1 MFNRGNV
8 AGEIQM
14 TKDERASIRILEQN
28 DNETKTEETIV
39 FSTIVKKQIVQETV
53 HKKKNDNELITKMN
67 PENDV
72 SFLRIFLLCLRY
84 NLIILV

>member
-28 DNETKTEETIV
+28 VRDLQGELNVARVRIK
-39 FSTIVKKQIVQETV
+39 
-53 HKKKNDNELITKMN
+53 ELISTVTRVEELAKN
-67 PENDV
+67 FTNDQ
-72 SFLRIFLLCLRY
+72 
-84 NLIILV
+84 ILGQEIRRVVNESI

>member
-28 DNETKTEETIV
+28 VRDLQGELNVARVRIK
-39 FSTIVKKQIVQETV
+39 
-53 HKKKNDNELITKMN
+53 ELISTVTRVEELAKN
-67 PENDV
+67 FPNDQ
-72 SFLRIFLLCLRY
+72 
-84 NLIILV
+84 ILGQEIRRVVNESI

>member
-28 DNETKTEETIV
+28 VRDLQGELNVARVRIK
-39 FSTIVKKQIVQETV
+39 
-53 HKKKNDNELITKMN
+53 ELISTVTRVEELAKN
-67 PENDV
+67 FPNDQ
-72 SFLRIFLLCLRY
+72 LLGQEIRRVV
-84 NLIILV
+84 NESI